1 MMLALSTLVCAC
13 SLLGGTHSLLSN
25 QPAEDS
31 LKGWERY
38 SYPLGNGF
46 MGVSL
51 FGDPIDERLQ
61 ITHNAVLT
69 TRESPAN
76 ESGNLTS
83 ALDLRFKVEAGHVYE
98 YSRKLELETGLAT
111 VKYLTRYVHHRREY
125 FVSYP
130 SRVLAVRFTAEKPG
144 LVTFRLTPTIPY
156 TRQRSGTV
164 VARDDGTIAI
174 DERFPAFG
182 VRFGGFLAVVPKG
195 GTLKAEGDT
204 LSLEGADEAVVY
216 FSCETN
222 YRIHRDVFD
231 KPNGQKLDPNYDSL
245 KCAEEF
251 VRAAC
256 AKGWDAL
263 KAEHVRDFSG
273 MMNRASLSLAA
284 DPADALLPTDALLSA
299 YALGRKSAYL
309 EETYW
314 QYGRYL
320 LVSSSRPGTLPAN
333 LQGVWTAHD
342 KSPWGSG
349 YWHNINVQ
357 MNYWPAFNSNL
368 AECFLP
374 YAAFNAA
381 FRPMT
386 RDLAIKYLK
395 DHDLG
400 PIPAEEEARDMWCVG
415 TAVYPYLVCGGPG
428 GHSGPG
434 TGGLTTKLFA
444 DWYDFT
450 LDRYG
455 LETYGWPVIHGMADF
470 LTRCVVETN
479 GVYLSKFSASPEQM
493 DGRAEAGWWDR
504 PHDGPPPYYTTVG
517 CAFDQMMIWENNHDL
532 LRFAE
537 VLGRTKDP
545 VVQTVRGQIDRYD
558 PVQIGASGQIKEFR
572 EENAYGEIGE
582 YHHRHIS
589 QLVGLMPGTLITRET
604 PEWFAA
610 AQKTLDF
617 RGDDSTGWALAHR
630 LNARA
635 RAGQGDRAYRLL
647 KVLLSKK
654 TYPNLWDVHPPFQID
669 GNFGATA
676 GVTEMLLQSHAGFID
691 LLPALPTEWRSGSFR
706 GLCARGAYEV
716 DCAWTNGEPFAVAV
730 RAKRVVPQ
738 PKVMFRGRPVPFT
751 FTARNGAPIPD
762 KDGDGVVRVLAI
774 GNSFSI
780 CLQEYW
786 PKIAASFGD
795 NLDLGTLYI
804 GGCSLETHA
813 QNIAKGRE
821 DPGFRPYQFNRTEML
836 KRHPK
841 AKINIAE
848 ALKSAKWDVVTI
860 QQASHES
867 WRAESYHPWA
877 DEVIKTVRA
886 LAPQAEIRI
895 QETWSYSNR
904 DDRIFDAK
912 TGGAGSW
919 GFDQAGMFGRLEAN
933 YAALGKQY
941 GLSVIPVG
949 TAVQKY
955 RRAWPLAKDDVK
967 KDVVGVEGDPIH
979 LNVWGVYLQALV
991 WQRELFGSDP
1001 RECTY
1006 APPTLCRDPARLQ
1019 FIRECVA
1026 K

>member
-1 MMLALSTLVCAC
+1 MKKLIVGCLATALAALAANSWGA
-13 SLLGGTHSLLSN
+13 HSLLCN
-25 QPAEDS
+25 TPAEDS
-31 LKGWERY
+31 PKGWERW

-69 TRESPAN
+69 ARDNSKTET
-76 ESGNLTS
+76 GNLTS

-98 YSRKLELETGLAT
+98 YSRRLELETGLAT
-111 VKYLTRYVHHRREY
+111 VKYLTRGVHHQREY

-144 LVTFRLTPTIPY
+144 LVTFSVSPKIPF
-156 TRQRSGTV
+156 TRQRTGTV
-164 VARDDGTIAI
+164 VARSDGTILA
-174 DERFPAFG
+174 EEKFEPFG
-182 VRFGGFLAVVPKG
+182 VKFGGFLAVVPKG
-195 GTLKAEGDT
+195 GTMTAEGDAVT
-204 LSLEGADEAVVY
+204 VKGADEAVVY

-222 YRIHRDVFD
+222 YRLHRDTFTR
-231 KPNGQKLDPNYDSL
+231 PNEKKLDPNYDSL
-245 KCAEEF
+245 KRAEEL
-251 VRAAC
+251 VRAAVE
-256 AKGWDAL
+256 KGWDAL
-263 KAEHVRDFSG
+263 RAEHVRDFTG
-273 MMNRASLSLAA
+273 MMERASIDLGA
-284 DPADALLPTDALLSA
+284 DPEDARLTTDALLSA
-299 YALGRKSAYL
+299 YAQGRKSAYL

-320 LVSSSRPGTLPAN
+320 LVSSSRPGSLPAN

-342 KSPWGSG
+342 KSPWGAG

-357 MNYWPAFNSNL
+357 MNYWPAFNTNL

-374 YAAFNAA
+374 YAEFNAA
-381 FRPMT
+381 FRPAT
-386 RDLAIKYLK
+386 RGFAIKYLK

-400 PIPAEEEARDMWCVG
+400 PLPADGEAKDLWCVG
-415 TAVYPYLVCGGPG
+415 TAVYPYVVCGGPG

-479 GVYLSKFSASPEQM
+479 GVCLSKFSASPEQV
-493 DGRAEAGWWDR
+493 
-504 PHDGPPPYYTTVG
+504 GPSGYYTTVG

-532 LRFAE
+532 LRFAKI
-537 VLGRTKDP
+537 LGRTDE
-545 VVQTVRGQIDRYD
+545 VVEKVKGQIDRYN
-558 PVQIGASGQIKEFR
+558 PVQIGTSGQIKEFR

-589 QLVGLMPGTLITRET
+589 HLVGLMPGTLITRKT
-604 PEWFAA
+604 PAWFAA

-635 RAGQGDRAYRLL
+635 RAGQGDRAYKLL

-676 GVTEMLLQSHAGFID
+676 GIAEMLLQSHAGFID
-691 LLPALPTEWRSGSFR
+691 LLPALPAEWKNGSFR

-716 DCAWTNGEPFAVAV
+716 DCAWKNGEPVAVTV
-730 RAKRVVPQ
+730 RAKRDVPE
-738 PKVMFRGRPVPFT
+738 PKVMFNGRLVPFT
-751 FTARNGAPIPD
+751 FVARNATSLPD
-762 KDGDGVVRVLAI
+762 RDGDGVVRVLAI

-786 PKIAASFGD
+786 PKIAASFGSQ
-795 NLDLGTLYI
+795 LDLATLYI

-813 QNIAKGRE
+813 QNIAKGKE
-821 DPGFRPYQFNRTEML
+821 DPAYKPYRFDRTEQM
-836 KRHPK
+836 KKHPK
-841 AKINIAE
+841 SQINIAE
-848 ALKSAKWDVVTI
+848 ALKLAKWDVVTI

-867 WRAESYHPWA
+867 WRPESFHPWA
-877 DEVIKTVRA
+877 DQVVETVRA

-904 DDRIFDAK
+904 DDRIFNAK
-912 TGGAGSW
+912 TQGAGSW
-919 GFDQAGMFGRLEAN
+919 GFDQAGMYERLSAN
-933 YAALGKQY
+933 YAALAKQY
-941 GLSVIPVG
+941 GFSVIPVG

-955 RRAWPLAKDDVK
+955 RRTWPLAKGNVT
-967 KDVVGVEGDPIH
+967 KDVVGVEGDSIH

-1006 APPTLCRDPARLQ
+1006 APPTLCQDPARLA
-1019 FIRECVA
+1019 FIRGL
-1026 K
+1026 